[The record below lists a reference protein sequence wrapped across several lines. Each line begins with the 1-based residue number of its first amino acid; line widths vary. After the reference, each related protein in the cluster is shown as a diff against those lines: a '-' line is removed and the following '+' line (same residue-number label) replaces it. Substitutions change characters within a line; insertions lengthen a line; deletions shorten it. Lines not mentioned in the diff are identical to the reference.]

1 MTSAKHTQKKQQW
14 LSSGLPESKERFV
27 GVDSEL
33 KTSSVVVA
41 SETER
46 EIVDMKCVK
55 EGQNQRRKQK
65 LKQRFECTCALRN
78 VNSWLE
84 KKKKLD

>member
-1 MTSAKHTQKKQQW
+1 MTSTLNEHTEKNNGEEQW

-33 KTSSVVVA
+33 KTSSLVVA

-46 EIVDMKCVK
+46 AW
-55 EGQNQRRKQK
+55 
-65 LKQRFECTCALRN
+65 T
-78 VNSWLE
+78 
-84 KKKKLD
+84 